1 MTAGCGTCRFQK
13 SGCGKC
19 LSEFEHKVRHQLKEM
34 LWEQEH
40 PGEDLPPKLSMKY
53 GIGDLADDQGNLRKA
68 IAKMLP
74 AAKDRVHATYKPDEL
89 RD

>member
-1 MTAGCGTCRFQK
+1 M
-13 SGCGKC
+13 
-19 LSEFEHKVRHQLKEM
+19 RHRLKEM
-34 LWEQEH
+34 LWEKEH
-40 PGEDLPPKLSMKY
+40 PGEALPESLHMKY
-53 GIGDLADDQGNLRKA
+53 KISSLVDDQGNLHED

>member
-1 MTAGCGTCRFQK
+1 
-13 SGCGKC
+13 
-19 LSEFEHKVRHQLKEM
+19 
-34 LWEQEH
+34 
-40 PGEDLPPKLSMKY
+40 MKY
-53 GIGDLADDQGNLRKA
+53 GIDRLADDQGNLRKN

>member
-1 MTAGCGTCRFQK
+1 
-13 SGCGKC
+13 
-19 LSEFEHKVRHQLKEM
+19 
-34 LWEQEH
+34 
-40 PGEDLPPKLSMKY
+40 MKY
-53 GIGDLADDQGNLRKA
+53 DIGDLADDQGNLHED

>member
-1 MTAGCGTCRFQK
+1 
-13 SGCGKC
+13 
-19 LSEFEHKVRHQLKEM
+19 M
-34 LWEQEH
+34 LWEQAH

-89 RD
+89 RDWKNGMDAEDEEDKEQRLTCTYVSPENT